1 MGRDLRPKGK
11 QERREGTKLFLK
23 GEKSFLPNHPLV
35 KRPYPPGVH
44 GPASTRR
51 RLSGYAVRL
60 REKQKAKRMYRLLER
75 QFHKYYVMA
84 SKQQG
89 DTSEILLQ
97 LLELRLDN
105 VVYRLGL
112 ATSRDQARQLVN
124 HGHITV
130 NGKKVDIPSYQV
142 RIGEEISVKNSY
154 LAKKYW
160 QAVLPKLEKTETPG
174 WLVLEPKQPS
184 GKITTLPKKDE
195 LIGPFDVQLIIEFYS
210 R

>member
-11 QERREGTKLFLK
+11 QERREGVKLFLK

-44 GPASTRR
+44 GPAGTRR
-51 RLSGYAVRL
+51 RQSGFGVRL

-84 SKQQG
+84 SRQA
-89 DTSEILLQ
+89 DTSENFLQ
-97 LLELRLDN
+97 FLELRLDN
-105 VVYRLGL
+105 IVYRLGF
-112 ATSRDQARQLVN
+112 AASRDQARQLVN

-130 NGKKVDIPSYQV
+130 NGKKIDIPSYQV
-142 RIGEEISVKNSY
+142 KVGEEISVKSSY
-154 LAKKYW
+154 LGKKYW
-160 QAVLPKLEKTETPG
+160 QEVLPKLEKTETPG
-174 WLVLEPKQPS
+174 WLALEPKQPS
-184 GKITTLPKKDE
+184 GKLTTKPKKDE
-195 LIGPFDVQLIIEFYS
+195 LPGPFDVQLIMEFYS